1 MKGTNELAMQA
12 QPKAHPVRNY
22 FGVLP
27 CCRDLC
33 NSCWNQTCALQTC
46 KRIHCLQH
54 PKFRFKLLASCA
66 APSRKC
72 LAHTVAGSW
81 TLNLTNQPAKQTAD
95 HWRGSIQRGTW
106 QIPSPV
112 AITFDTIQ
120 KPEAGHPRERCY
132 IYTHDSLRE
141 PQLHL
146 AHSCCLPNRLFDL
159 GLANKTNTR
168 TFKRRQAAW

>member
-1 MKGTNELAMQA
+1 MCFPVVVTYAIHVGTK
-12 QPKAHPVRNY
+12 PAH
-22 FGVLP
+22 
-27 CCRDLC
+27 
-33 NSCWNQTCALQTC
+33 C
-46 KRIHCLQH
+46 KRASGSIACNIQT
-54 PKFRFKLLASCA
+54 SCA